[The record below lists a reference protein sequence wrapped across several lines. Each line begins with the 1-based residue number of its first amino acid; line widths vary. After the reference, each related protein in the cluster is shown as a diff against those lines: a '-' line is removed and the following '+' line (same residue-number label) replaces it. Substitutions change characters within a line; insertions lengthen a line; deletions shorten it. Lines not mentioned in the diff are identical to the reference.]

1 MMPVV
6 SEKWY
11 FCHYDIVIFLSMVVC
26 S

>member
-1 MMPVV
+1 MMLVV